1 MEQIINTNEL
11 GLSSLSYS
19 QIDTI
24 VSLKEAGGMSY
35 DPDSN
40 TLTLYGQINDL
51 VLTKELIDAKTK
63 ELEDT
68 KKLEDTQRRINNLCT
83 SLTNRIKEYLTY
95 KNVTPDQEERYKI
108 KREAALKDDISAFT
122 LEAELLGKDPVE
134 LMNYVK
140 NLSIQWEQA
149 ANTALLKIDAFRV
162 KLNSILKT
170 DTSGITIFILDYLET
185 NSNTITPDIDVVEL
199 FNTLTDKFT
208 TYLKEQE
215 ELKLKAE
222 EEVEEITSLSQ
233 ENLDLINTLSTTV
246 TSTPVNADT
255 IDQEDLVYEEQIN
268 QG

>member
-1 MEQIINTNEL
+1 MEQIININEL
-11 GLSSLSYS
+11 DLSSLSYS

-35 DPDSN
+35 DPDNNS
-40 TLTLYGQINDL
+40 LTLYGQINDL

-83 SLTNRIKEYLTY
+83 SLTNRVKEYLTH

-122 LEAELLGKDPVE
+122 LEAELIGRDPAE
-134 LMNYVK
+134 LMAYVK
-140 NLSIQWEQA
+140 NLSIEWEQV

-162 KLNSILKT
+162 KINSILKT
-170 DTSGITIFILDYLET
+170 DTSGITIFILDYLES
-185 NSNTITPDIDVVEL
+185 NSGTITPDIDVVEL

-208 TYLKEQE
+208 VYLKEQE
-215 ELKLKAE
+215 EAKLRIE
-222 EEVEEITSLSQ
+222 EEVEDVVLSP
-233 ENLDLINTLSTTV
+233 ENQDLINTLSPTV
-246 TSTPVNADT
+246 PSPLVTDT
-255 IDQEDLVYEEQIN
+255 IDQEDLVYEEPNN